1 MNGPDLLLPA
11 PVQAAP
17 LPEVR
22 NHTPYPSQYFQMM
35 DVGDEVF
42 HVIASRITYDL
53 TRLDEQGAPPLAAVQ
68 APLVEADD
76 VLAGLELGLHHGEP
90 LGTHLLGAGQQVGRA
105 VPQREA
111 LGHDTR
117 HTWRRSR

>member
-53 TRLDEQGAPPLAAVQ
+53 TRLDEQGKRTVIPPLRAA
-68 APLVEADD
+68 A
-76 VLAGLELGLHHGEP
+76 
-90 LGTHLLGAGQQVGRA
+90 
-105 VPQREA
+105 
-111 LGHDTR
+111 
-117 HTWRRSR
+117 